1 MGRTDYQIKIRK
13 HRDDA
18 SNPELSPKERIL
30 AARAALRI
38 SGFNDR
44 SLRVAKRV
52 AKQFMNDESIGLD
65 LQLMATR
72 LLNFCL
78 KGVKENQESS
88 GTEQLESKPESLP
101 RSKMPPPGAVSKAPD
116 SDTGIWYWLDIT
128 NQVLGIVE
136 S

>member
-1 MGRTDYQIKIRK
+1 MGKTDYQIKIRQL
-13 HRDDA
+13 RDDA
-18 SNPELSPKERIL
+18 SNDQLTPKERIL

-101 RSKMPPPGAVSKAPD
+101 RSKMPPSGATLKVPD
-116 SDTGIWYWLDIT
+116 TDTGVWYWSNEKHEI
-128 NQVLGIVE
+128 LGVVE
-136 S
+136 E